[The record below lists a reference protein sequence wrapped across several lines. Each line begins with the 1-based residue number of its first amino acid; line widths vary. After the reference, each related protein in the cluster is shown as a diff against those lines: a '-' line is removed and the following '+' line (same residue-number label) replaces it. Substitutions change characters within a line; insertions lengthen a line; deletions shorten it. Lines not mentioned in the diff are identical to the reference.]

1 MDASHSQAI
10 GPRISEKPGA
20 AASRHESDPSDAPLM
35 VFVSSVFE
43 GYEERREVVRHM
55 VEALGHEPVLI
66 GESSSAVPRPSQRA
80 CLSAVA
86 ACDVMVLLLGAKY
99 GTERRSGKSATQE
112 EWERARDLGKDIL
125 VFKERTQPES
135 RQQAAFI
142 REVRDYETGRS
153 YKAFSTLVELQEELV
168 RALRRVEEERRDSA
182 EFAWRLPEPVSSRLE
197 SMRALYPDSLV
208 RTRELL
214 AAAAAGGS
222 GILVRLAEHP
232 PVWATQPGTLVW
244 EAIAEFIAASGKAG
258 GRRVRERAIEAGSK
272 RSGLYLA
279 MNAIGTAE
287 SDRTQE
293 SDGAA
298 SPSTGPAE
306 TIIAEIPA
314 ENPWREVAL
323 ARVRGAP
330 DEVVKAVR
338 GAGLQDADDPAAS
351 ELGALLLVWAYCETG
366 RADEAFAAVAAARQ
380 KHSGRPRLLLQQA
393 RLALGLGLAA
403 LAGSDRESDML
414 KQAHRLA
421 ADARAGLRT
430 LGGHSHLAASVAC
443 QALALLGDPANALRF
458 GLAAPEGEA
467 TRSEADHPSVQQT
480 VVDPLSM
487 LGRYEEIDRLD
498 VESFEPWR
506 RSMTLAMQAHV
517 RGDPSASRLMRK
529 AFEQAPHDARG
540 QVAYELATLGESV
553 DETGLGLSD
562 AQAALLSGIAAVQS
576 GDPDSAV
583 GHLRPHRLASWMHS
597 NWLYRAQRKQ
607 GSRAAAI
614 ETLRDAVAQF
624 GPDPLAAELVERLAE
639 GGRTAEAE
647 TAALDALASS
657 TYRDVRRRL
666 RAALLRMAEASQD
679 WHKAHEHAAAMHGEN
694 PQDSEAAWLAVHAL
708 HRQGRNE
715 EARRYLLTHQ
725 LTPTSEQAA
734 QLATVLLGGPAAS
747 EVDAT
752 RLLELARLFPNSE
765 KVAGSVLLALMTGG
779 DRVVLTEEQTETAS
793 ELLEAFVERFPAS
806 DILWQASASSLQE
819 HAERLRELLRQ
830 RDSAI
835 NWEIVDEVD
844 AGRAPV
850 GLLWSPAHPYASLLL
865 DSDRAGGCL
874 TAVSAD
880 PETLEREIETAR
892 AAVGSIVVVDT
903 SVAVLASRLE
913 MGVGR
918 LAEVFDRVLV
928 PDQLVADASLA
939 VADARAR
946 GDATT
951 WYEPALDQVVFH
963 EFSRQEKDRL
973 VESAQ
978 RIVAALKRHQRV
990 PSGDARPDWYPE
1002 ALAEPFVWDAALRVA
1017 AVRECALW
1025 CDDDAL
1031 RHLAET
1037 AGVEAFGT
1045 YALYEA
1051 LAGHPARDTLPDSP
1065 AMKMGLLRAR
1075 IGDVPIRRTE
1085 LVQATDDSEGAD
1097 PAWET
1102 WLSRPAAWH
1111 DPADAFAG
1119 YAHRLRKLQAD
1130 HRIQHIPRLLRAACC
1145 GIGAA
1150 VDDGERKRAIG
1161 AVLAASLLERRD
1173 RAPLATE
1180 LVRVARLA
1188 ATGRGP
1194 RPPADPLPAAA
1205 EFLLAAYEDVTDA
1218 AVASQMLLETCSSL
1232 SPADLRI
1239 VASVIP
1245 PIPDSPVAAKSEE
1258 PISIRADRHPWPSRT
1273 ARSRTRRPMS
1283 PVSAASGALGEALR
1297 MRRLNLGL
1305 TQQAL
1310 AERCGVPRAR
1320 VSAVES
1326 AVTRPRFGTLLKL
1339 AREMRSSLSLVP
1351 SSDRAAS
1358 PHAGITSLAGLG
1370 RAIRA
1375 ARGELDWRQQDLAD
1389 RSGVNRALISKIEAA
1404 NGDAL
1409 TDTVLKLTDALGLA
1423 IRIDHDDGAAFELD
1437 DILAAHTEHRP

>member
-10 GPRISEKPGA
+10 GHRMSEKSGA
-20 AASRHESDPSDAPLM
+20 AASGHESDPSDAPLR

-43 GYEERREVVRHM
+43 GYEEHRSVVRHM
-55 VEALGHEPVLI
+55 VGALGHEPVLV
-66 GESSSAVPRPSQRA
+66 GESSPAVPRPSQRA
-80 CLSAVA
+80 CLSEVA
-86 ACDVMVLLLGAKY
+86 ACDVVVLLLGAGY
-99 GTERRSGKSATQE
+99 GTEQRSGKSATHE

-125 VFKERTQPES
+125 VFKERVKPES
-135 RQQAAFI
+135 RQQATFI

-168 RALRRVEEERRDSA
+168 RALRRVEGERRDSA
-182 EFAWRLPEPVSSRLE
+182 LFARRLPEPVSSRLE

-222 GILVRLAEHP
+222 GVLVRLAEHP
-232 PVWATQPGTLVW
+232 PVWATQSGALVW
-244 EAIAEFIAASGKAG
+244 EAIAEFIAASGAG
-258 GRRVRERAIEAGSK
+258 DGRRVRERAIEAGSK
-272 RSGLYLA
+272 RSSLYLA
-279 MNAIGTAE
+279 MNAIGEAE
-287 SDRTQE
+287 SDRSGE
-293 SDGAA
+293 GDCAA
-298 SPSTGPAE
+298 SPATGTAE
-306 TIIAEIPA
+306 TIVAGIPA
-314 ENPWREVAL
+314 EDPWPEVAS

-338 GAGLQDADDPAAS
+338 GAGLRDADDPAAS
-351 ELGALLLVWAYCETG
+351 ELGALLLAWAYCETG
-366 RADEAFAAVAAARQ
+366 RADEALTVLAEASQRHA
-380 KHSGRPRLLLQQA
+380 GRPRLVLQQA

-403 LAGSDRESDML
+403 LAGSDRESGML

-421 ADARAGLRT
+421 ADARTSLRT
-430 LGGHSHLAASVAC
+430 LGGPSHLAASLAC

-458 GLAAPEGEA
+458 GLAVPEGEA
-467 TRSEADHPSVQQT
+467 TRSEADHPSVQQA

-506 RSMTLAMQAHV
+506 RSMTLAMQAHA
-517 RGDPSASRLMRK
+517 RGGPGASRLMRR

-553 DETGLGLSD
+553 DEAGLGLSD
-562 AQAALLSGIAAVQS
+562 AQAALLRGIAAAQS

-597 NWLYRAQRKQ
+597 NWLYRAQQEQ
-607 GSRAAAI
+607 GGQAAAI
-614 ETLRDAVAQF
+614 ETLRDAVGQF
-624 GPDPLAAELVERLAE
+624 GPDPLAADLVERLAE
-639 GGRTAEAE
+639 AGRTAEAE
-647 TAALDALASS
+647 TAALDALARS

-679 WHKAHEHAAAMHGEN
+679 WHKAHEHAAAMHGES

-725 LTPTSEQAA
+725 LTPTSEPAA

-747 EVDAT
+747 EVDAP

-806 DILWQASASSLQE
+806 DILQVSASSAE
-819 HAERLRELLRQ
+819 GHAERIREMLCRRHSAVNSQLLDDVQ
-830 RDSAI
+830 
-835 NWEIVDEVD
+835 

-850 GLLWSPAHPYASLLL
+850 GLLWSPARPYAGLLL
-865 DSDRAGGCL
+865 DSSSDGGCL
-874 TAVSAD
+874 AAVSAD
-880 PETLEREIETAR
+880 PETLEREVEAAR
-892 AAVGSIVVVDT
+892 AAMGATVVVDT
-903 SVAVLASRLE
+903 SVAVLTSRAEISLD
-913 MGVGR
+913 
-918 LAEVFDRVLV
+918 LLDEVFGSVLV
-928 PDQLVADASLA
+928 PDQLVADANLTVST
-939 VADARAR
+939 ARMK
-946 GDATT
+946 GDAAMR
-951 WYEPALDQVVFH
+951 YEPALDQVVFH
-963 EFSRQEKDRL
+963 EFARQEKERM
-973 VESAQ
+973 VESAE
-978 RIVAALKRHQRV
+978 RIVAALTRHQRV

-1025 CDDDAL
+1025 CDDAAL

-1037 AGVEAFGT
+1037 AGVRAFGT
-1045 YALYEA
+1045 YALHEA
-1051 LAGHPARDTLPDSP
+1051 LDGHPVRDTLPDSP
-1065 AMKMGLLRAR
+1065 AMRMRLLRAR
-1075 IGDVPIRRTE
+1075 IADVPIRRTE
-1085 LVQATDDSEGAD
+1085 LVSATDDSEGAD

-1102 WLSRPAAWH
+1102 WISRPAAWH
-1111 DPADAFAG
+1111 DPVDAFAG

-1130 HRIQHIPRLLRAACC
+1130 HRIQHIPRLLQAACR

-1161 AVLAASLLERRD
+1161 AVLAASLLELRD
-1173 RAPLATE
+1173 PTPLATE
-1180 LVRVARLA
+1180 LVQVARLA
-1188 ATGRGP
+1188 ATGLGP
-1194 RPPADPLPAAA
+1194 RPPVDPLPAASQI
-1205 EFLLAAYEDVTDA
+1205 LLAAYQDVADA
-1218 AVASQMLLETCSSL
+1218 ADAAQRLLRTCSSL

-1258 PISIRADRHPWPSRT
+1258 LIPIRAHRHPRQSRT

-1297 MRRLNLGL
+1297 IRRLSLGL

-1310 AERCGVPRAR
+1310 AERCGVRRAR
-1320 VSAVES
+1320 VSSVES
-1326 AVTRPRFGTLLKL
+1326 AMTRPRFGMLLKI
-1339 AREMRSSLSLVP
+1339 AREMRSSLALVP
-1351 SSDRAAS
+1351 SLDRAAS

-1375 ARGELDWRQQDLAD
+1375 ARGDLDWRQQDLAD

-1423 IRIDHDDGAAFELD
+1423 MRIDHDDGGAFELD
-1437 DILAAHTEHRP
+1437 DILAAHTEPRP